1 MKVKV
6 KVPATSANLGP
17 GFDVAG
23 LAVTLYNTFTFELI
37 DEGLQITGCPEQF
50 CNADNMTYQAFVE
63 GAKAC
68 GLDFKGVRIECSG
81 DVPYTR
87 GLGSSSTC
95 IVAGI
100 VGAYAFVDR
109 YDERQEI
116 LELATQIEGHP
127 DNVAPAIF
135 GGLTVS
141 VMSDGVTTLNIPVK
155 HDYRFV
161 ALIPPF
167 TLSTEKSRSVLPQE
181 LPRADAI
188 ANVSHLA
195 LMVASLINGYDEGLK
210 LGFKDRLHQPYRG
223 PLIQGFAEIMN
234 ILEKDERILGAY
246 LSGAGPTI
254 MVVIDADDTKGVVRI
269 KEELGDLLKDWQVEK
284 LELDMR
290 CLLYTSPSPRD

>member
-6 KVPATSANLGP
+6 KVPATSANLGS

-23 LAVTLYNTFTFELI
+23 LALTLYNTFTFELSE
-37 DEGLQITGCPEQF
+37 DGLNIKGCPEQF
-50 CNADNMTYQAFVE
+50 CNENNLTYQAFKRAAEV
-63 GAKAC
+63 C
-68 GLDFKGVRIECSG
+68 GLEYRGVNIECSG
-81 DVPYTR
+81 EVPYTR

-100 VGAYAFVDR
+100 VGAFAFKDKVE
-109 YDERQEI
+109 ERQEI
-116 LELATQIEGHP
+116 LELATSIEGHP

-135 GGLTVS
+135 GGVTVS
-141 VMSDGVTTLNIPVK
+141 VMEEDNVLTLNIPVK

-167 TLSTEKSRSVLPQE
+167 TLSTEQSRAVLPQI
-181 LPRADAI
+181 LPRKDAI
-188 ANVSHLA
+188 KNVSHLA

-223 PLIQGFAEIMN
+223 DLIAGFDEIMAV
-234 ILEKDERILGAY
+234 LEKDEQVLGAY

-254 MVVIDADDTKGVVRI
+254 MTVIHADDRMGVVRI
-269 KEELGDLLKDWQVEK
+269 KEELGNLIKDWRVNK
-284 LELDMR
+284 LELDNR
-290 CLLYTSPSPRD
+290 GYIADYE

>member
-23 LAVTLYNTFTFELI
+23 LAVTLYNTFTFELL
-37 DEGLQITGCPEQF
+37 DDGLEITGCPEQF
-50 CNADNMTYQAFVE
+50 CNAENMTYQAFVE
-63 GAKAC
+63 GAKTC
-68 GLDFKGVRIECSG
+68 GLLFKGLRIECSG

-116 LELATQIEGHP
+116 LELATKIEGHP

-161 ALIPPF
+161 AMIPPF
-167 TLSTEKSRSVLPQE
+167 TLSTEKSRSVLPQV
-181 LPRADAI
+181 LSRSDAI
-188 ANVSHLA
+188 ANVSQLA
-195 LMVASLINGYDEGLK
+195 LMVASLINGYDDGLK

-223 PLIQGFAEIMN
+223 PLIEGFDEIMT
-234 ILEKDERILGAY
+234 ILENDERVLGAY

-254 MVVIDADDTKGVVRI
+254 MAVIDATDTKGVVRI

-290 CLLYTSPSPRD
+290 GYTCDYE

>member
-6 KVPATSANLGP
+6 KVPATSANLGS

-23 LAVTLYNTFTFELI
+23 LALTLYNTFTFELSE
-37 DEGLQITGCPEQF
+37 DGLNIKGCPEQF
-50 CNADNMTYQAFVE
+50 CNENNLTYQAFKRAAEV
-63 GAKAC
+63 C
-68 GLDFKGVRIECSG
+68 GLEYQGVNIECSG
-81 DVPYTR
+81 EVPYTR

-100 VGAYAFVDR
+100 VGAFAFKDKVE
-109 YDERQEI
+109 ERQEI
-116 LELATQIEGHP
+116 LELATSIEGHP

-135 GGLTVS
+135 GGVTVS
-141 VMSDGVTTLNIPVK
+141 VMEEDNVLTLNIPVK

-167 TLSTEKSRSVLPQE
+167 TLSTEQSRAVLPRI
-181 LPRADAI
+181 LPRKDAI
-188 ANVSHLA
+188 KNVSHLA

-223 PLIQGFAEIMN
+223 DLITGFDEIMAV
-234 ILEKDERILGAY
+234 LEKDEQVLGAY

-254 MVVIDADDTKGVVRI
+254 MAVIHADDRMGVVRI
-269 KEELGDLLKDWQVEK
+269 KEELGNLIKDWRVNK
-284 LELDMR
+284 LELDNR
-290 CLLYTSPSPRD
+290 GYIADYE

>member
-6 KVPATSANLGP
+6 KVPATSANLGS

-23 LAVTLYNTFTFELI
+23 LALTLYNTFTFELSE
-37 DEGLQITGCPEQF
+37 DGLNIKGCSEQF
-50 CNADNMTYQAFVE
+50 CNENNLTYQAFKRAAEV
-63 GAKAC
+63 C
-68 GLDFKGVRIECSG
+68 GLEYQGVNIECSG
-81 DVPYTR
+81 EVPYTR

-100 VGAYAFVDR
+100 VGAFAFKDKVE
-109 YDERQEI
+109 ERQEI
-116 LELATQIEGHP
+116 LELATSIEGHP

-135 GGLTVS
+135 GGVTVS
-141 VMSDGVTTLNIPVK
+141 VMEEDNVLTLNIPVK

-167 TLSTEKSRSVLPQE
+167 TLSTEQSRAVLPQI
-181 LPRADAI
+181 LPRKDAI
-188 ANVSHLA
+188 KNVSHLA

-223 PLIQGFAEIMN
+223 DLIAGFDEIMAV
-234 ILEKDERILGAY
+234 LEKDEQVLGAY

-254 MVVIDADDTKGVVRI
+254 MAVIHADDRMGVVRI
-269 KEELGDLLKDWQVEK
+269 KEELGDLIKDWRVNK
-284 LELDMR
+284 LELDNR
-290 CLLYTSPSPRD
+290 GYIADYE

>member
-23 LAVTLYNTFTFELI
+23 LAVTLYNTFTFELL
-37 DEGLQITGCPEQF
+37 DDGLEITGCPEQF

-63 GAKAC
+63 GAKTC
-68 GLDFKGVRIECSG
+68 GLLFKGLRIECSG

-116 LELATQIEGHP
+116 LELATKIEGHP

-161 ALIPPF
+161 AMIPPF
-167 TLSTEKSRSVLPQE
+167 TLSTEKSRSVLPQV
-181 LPRADAI
+181 LSRSDAV

-195 LMVASLINGYDEGLK
+195 LMVASLINGYDDGLK

-223 PLIQGFAEIMN
+223 PLIEGFDEIMT
-234 ILEKDERILGAY
+234 ILENDERVLGAY

-254 MVVIDADDTKGVVRI
+254 MAVIDATDTKGVVRI

-290 CLLYTSPSPRD
+290 GYTCDYE

>member
-1 MKVKV
+1 MQVKV

-23 LAVTLYNTFTFELI
+23 LALTLYNTFTFELL
-37 DEGLQITGCPEQF
+37 DEGLEILGCPEQF
-50 CNADNMTYQAFVE
+50 ANEDNMTYQAFKE
-63 GAKAC
+63 AALQI
-68 GLDFKGVRIECSG
+68 GLEFKGLRIINEG

-100 VGAYAFVDR
+100 VGAYAFKDR
-109 YDERQEI
+109 YEDRQDI
-116 LELATQIEGHP
+116 LDLATKIEGHP

-141 VMSDGVTTLNIPVK
+141 VMEEDKVTTLSIPVK
-155 HDYRFV
+155 HNYRFV

-167 TLSTEKSRSVLPQE
+167 TLSTEKSRSVLPQT
-181 LPRADAI
+181 LDRKDAI
-188 ANVSHLA
+188 NNVSHLA

-210 LGFKDRLHQPYRG
+210 LGFKDRFHQPYRG
-223 PLIQGFAEIMN
+223 KLIENFFPIMET
-234 ILEKDERILGAY
+234 LEKDEDVLGVY

-254 MVVIDADDTKGVVRI
+254 MALISAQDTKGVPRI
-269 KEELGDLLKDWQVEK
+269 KKELGSLIKGWQVEK
-284 LELDMR
+284 LELDTR
-290 CLLYTSPSPRD
+290 GFTCDFL

>member
-6 KVPATSANLGP
+6 KVPATSANLGS

-23 LAVTLYNTFTFELI
+23 LALTLYNTFTFELSE
-37 DEGLQITGCPEQF
+37 DGLNIKGCPEQF
-50 CNADNMTYQAFVE
+50 CNENNLTYQAFKRAAEV
-63 GAKAC
+63 C
-68 GLDFKGVRIECSG
+68 GLEYQGVNIECSG
-81 DVPYTR
+81 EVPYTR

-100 VGAYAFVDR
+100 VGAFAFKDKVE
-109 YDERQEI
+109 ERQEI
-116 LELATQIEGHP
+116 LELATSIEGHP

-135 GGLTVS
+135 GGVTVS
-141 VMSDGVTTLNIPVK
+141 VMEEDNILTLNIPVK

-167 TLSTEKSRSVLPQE
+167 TLSTEQSRAVLPQI
-181 LPRADAI
+181 LPRKDAI
-188 ANVSHLA
+188 KNVSHLA

-223 PLIQGFAEIMN
+223 DLIAGFDEIMAV
-234 ILEKDERILGAY
+234 LEKDEQVLGAY

-254 MVVIDADDTKGVVRI
+254 MAVIHADDRMGVVRI
-269 KEELGDLLKDWQVEK
+269 KEELGDLIKDWRVNK
-284 LELDMR
+284 LELDNR
-290 CLLYTSPSPRD
+290 GYIADYE

>member
-23 LAVTLYNTFTFELI
+23 LAVTLYNTFVFELLE
-37 DEGLQITGCPEQF
+37 DGLEISGCPQQF
-50 CNADNMTYQAFVE
+50 CNQDNLTYRAFVE

-68 GLDFKGVRIECSG
+68 GLQFQGLRIECSG

-100 VGAYAFVDR
+100 VGAYAFMDR
-109 YDERQEI
+109 SEERQEI

-141 VMSDGVTTLNIPVK
+141 VMNDNHVTTLNIPVK

-161 ALIPPF
+161 AFIPPF
-167 TLSTEKSRSVLPQE
+167 TLSTEKSRAVLPLQ
-181 LPRADAI
+181 LPRQDAI

-195 LMVASLINGYDEGLK
+195 
-210 LGFKDRLHQPYRG
+210 
-223 PLIQGFAEIMN
+223 
-234 ILEKDERILGAY
+234 
-246 LSGAGPTI
+246 
-254 MVVIDADDTKGVVRI
+254 
-269 KEELGDLLKDWQVEK
+269 
-284 LELDMR
+284 
-290 CLLYTSPSPRD
+290 

>member
-6 KVPATSANLGP
+6 KVPATSANLGS

-23 LAVTLYNTFTFELI
+23 LALTLYNTFTFELSE
-37 DEGLQITGCPEQF
+37 DGLNIKGCPEQF
-50 CNADNMTYQAFVE
+50 CNENNLTYQAFKRAAEV
-63 GAKAC
+63 C
-68 GLDFKGVRIECSG
+68 GLEYQGVNIECSG
-81 DVPYTR
+81 EVPYTR

-100 VGAYAFVDR
+100 VGAFAFKDKVE
-109 YDERQEI
+109 ERQEI
-116 LELATQIEGHP
+116 LELATSIEGHP

-135 GGLTVS
+135 GGVTVS
-141 VMSDGVTTLNIPVK
+141 VMEEDNVLTLNIPVK

-167 TLSTEKSRSVLPQE
+167 TLSTEQSRAVLPQI
-181 LPRADAI
+181 LPRKDAI
-188 ANVSHLA
+188 KNVSHLA

-223 PLIQGFAEIMN
+223 DLIAGFDEIMAV
-234 ILEKDERILGAY
+234 LEKDEQVLGAY

-254 MVVIDADDTKGVVRI
+254 MALIHANDRMGVVRI
-269 KEELGDLLKDWQVEK
+269 KEELGDLIKDWRVNK
-284 LELDMR
+284 LELDTR
-290 CLLYTSPSPRD
+290 GYIADYE

>member
-6 KVPATSANLGP
+6 KVPATSANLGS

-23 LAVTLYNTFTFELI
+23 LALTLYNTFTFELSE
-37 DEGLQITGCPEQF
+37 DGLNIKGCPEQF
-50 CNADNMTYQAFVE
+50 CNENNLTYQAFKRAAEV
-63 GAKAC
+63 C
-68 GLDFKGVRIECSG
+68 GLEYQGVNIECSG
-81 DVPYTR
+81 EVPYTR

-100 VGAYAFVDR
+100 VGAFAFKDKVE
-109 YDERQEI
+109 ERQEI
-116 LELATQIEGHP
+116 LELATSIEGHP

-135 GGLTVS
+135 GGVTVS
-141 VMSDGVTTLNIPVK
+141 VMEEDNVLTLNIPVK

-167 TLSTEKSRSVLPQE
+167 TLSTEQSRAVLPQI
-181 LPRADAI
+181 LSRKDAI
-188 ANVSHLA
+188 KNVSHLA

-223 PLIQGFAEIMN
+223 DLITGFDEIMAV
-234 ILEKDERILGAY
+234 LEKDEQVLGAY

-254 MVVIDADDTKGVVRI
+254 MAVIHADDRMGVVRI
-269 KEELGDLLKDWQVEK
+269 KEELGNLIKDWRVNK
-284 LELDMR
+284 LELDNR
-290 CLLYTSPSPRD
+290 GYIADYE

>member
-6 KVPATSANLGP
+6 KVPATSANLGS

-23 LAVTLYNTFTFELI
+23 LALTLYNTFTFELS
-37 DEGLQITGCPEQF
+37 ENGLDVKGCPEQF
-50 CNADNMTYQAFVE
+50 CNENNLTYQAFKRAAEV
-63 GAKAC
+63 C
-68 GLDFKGVRIECSG
+68 GLEYQGVNIECSG
-81 DVPYTR
+81 EVPYTR

-100 VGAYAFVDR
+100 VGAFAFKDKVE
-109 YDERQEI
+109 ERQEI
-116 LELATQIEGHP
+116 LELATSIEGHP

-135 GGLTVS
+135 GGVTVS
-141 VMSDGVTTLNIPVK
+141 VMEEDNVLTLNIPVK

-167 TLSTEKSRSVLPQE
+167 TLSTEQSRAVLPQI
-181 LPRADAI
+181 LPRKDAI
-188 ANVSHLA
+188 KNVSHLA

-223 PLIQGFAEIMN
+223 DLIAGFDEIMAV
-234 ILEKDERILGAY
+234 LEKDEQVLGAY

-254 MVVIDADDTKGVVRI
+254 MAVIHADDRMGVVRI
-269 KEELGDLLKDWQVEK
+269 KEELGDLIKDWRVNK
-284 LELDMR
+284 LELDTR
-290 CLLYTSPSPRD
+290 GYIADYE